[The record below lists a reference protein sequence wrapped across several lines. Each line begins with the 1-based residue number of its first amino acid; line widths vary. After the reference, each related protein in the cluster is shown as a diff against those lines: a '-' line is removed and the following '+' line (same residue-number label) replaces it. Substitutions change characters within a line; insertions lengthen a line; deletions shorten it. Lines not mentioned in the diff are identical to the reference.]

1 MESKESTEAQTKETT
16 QETTQTQIKEPT
28 QTQTEE
34 TTQVQPQGATQTSA
48 PQTFYS
54 DKLKRAMHL
63 LLFRRGKMPGAK
75 EWELKEKIGKN
86 YEQVLEQLNQL
97 LSELDLEIKKVKER
111 TPAYATQDEMPRDES
126 RYYITLKGTLGL
138 KEAKMIGWRIDN
150 LAALAAAV
158 AFLLSKQGKAPR
170 DELEKLLANKFG
182 RWKSVTLVDVF
193 LRTGYLEEDDAGVT
207 SLGWRT
213 QSEIDLKALMTRM
226 AEVKL

>member
-1 MESKESTEAQTKETT
+1 MENKE
-16 QETTQTQIKEPT
+16 
-28 QTQTEE
+28 
-34 TTQVQPQGATQTSA
+34 ATQT
-48 PQTFYS
+48 QTFYS

-75 EWELKEKIGKN
+75 EWELKEKVGKN
-86 YEQVLEQLNQL
+86 FEQVLEQLNQL

-111 TPAYATQDEMPRDES
+111 IPAYATQDGIPGDES

-150 LAALAAAV
+150 LAALAATLA
-158 AFLLSKQGKAPR
+158 LLMSKQGKAPR
-170 DELEKLLANKFG
+170 EDLEKLLANKFG
-182 RWKSVTLVDVF
+182 RWKSITLVDIF
-193 LRTGYLEEDDAGVT
+193 LRTGYLEEDDAGVI

-213 QSEIDLKALMTRM
+213 QSEIDLKELMTRM